1 MSVSGREAAL
11 LALGRFRKS
20 GMMSENALDSVISGR
35 GVEKREA
42 AFAARLFYGVIQ
54 RLYLY
59 DAVILAF
66 STVPQNKI
74 HPSVFDILRITC
86 CQILDFDRVP
96 DFSAVDEGV
105 RLCRKIQ
112 PKAAG
117 FVNAVSRRICENKN
131 SLPEFGSTVCEKLS
145 IKYSN
150 PQWLTERFINDLGVD
165 ETERLLK
172 ANNEAA
178 PVFLQLNTVSY
189 SEKDLEGYSGLTPH
203 PYLPGCYMADGMAA
217 VREQGLIEKGL
228 FYVQDPAAKMAV
240 MAAGVK
246 PGNRVIDVCAAPGGK
261 SFAAGCIMKNRGEI
275 LSFDINAKKIP
286 KITQGAERLGL
297 TIISASAGDGR
308 VPASE
313 LCSTADVV
321 IADVPCSGFGVV
333 RKKPEIRYKK
343 EEEIRGLPEIQRD
356 ILSCVCEYVKPGG
369 ILLYSTCT
377 LLAEE
382 NSNNA
387 EHFLSTHDN
396 FVPEDF
402 EIPAGRSAGGMMTL
416 MPHKNG
422 TDGFFMCRLRR
433 IK

>member
-1 MSVSGREAAL
+1 MPLNGREAAL
-11 LALGRFRKS
+11 AALGRFRKS
-20 GMMSENALDSVISGR
+20 GMMSENALDSVISDR

-42 AFAARLFYGVIQ
+42 ALAARLFYGVIQ
-54 RLYLY
+54 HLYFY
-59 DAVILAF
+59 DAVILEF
-66 STVPQNKI
+66 STVPQSKI

-86 CQILDFDRVP
+86 CQILDFDRIP

-117 FVNAVSRRICENKN
+117 FVNAVSRRICENKS

-145 IKYSN
+145 IKYSH
-150 PQWLTERFINDLGVD
+150 PLWLTKCFVD
-165 ETERLLK
+165 ELGADEAKKLLK
-172 ANNEAA
+172 ADNEVA
-178 PVFLQLNTVSY
+178 PVFLQLNTGRY
-189 SEKDLEGYSGLTPH
+189 TERDIEGYSGLTPH

-217 VREQGLIEKGL
+217 VLEQELIEKGL

-240 MAAGVK
+240 MASGVK
-246 PGNRVIDVCAAPGGK
+246 PGDRVIDVCAAPGGK

-275 LSFDINAKKIP
+275 RSFDISTKKIP

-297 TIISASAGDGR
+297 TIISAAAADGR
-308 VPASE
+308 VPVSG

-321 IADVPCSGFGVV
+321 IADVPCSGFGVI

-343 EEEIRGLPEIQRD
+343 EEDIRGLPEIQRD
-356 ILSCVCEYVKPGG
+356 IMSCACEYVKPGG
-369 ILLYSTCT
+369 VLLYSTCT

-382 NSNNA
+382 NRNNV
-387 EHFLSTHDN
+387 EYFLSTHDN
-396 FVPEDF
+396 FTPEDF
-402 EIPAGRSAGGMMTL
+402 EIPAGRSEGGMMTL

-422 TDGFFMCRLRR
+422 TDGFFICRLRR
-433 IK
+433 TK